1 MFKPAK
7 TIYDRIKAMTEE
19 EAYAFTVYVK
29 YYFDGNLMT
38 LLESPASLFD
48 AILREVNNGER
59 TGRNLVR

>member
-7 TIYDRIKAMTEE
+7 TIYDRIKTMTEE

-29 YYFDGNLMT
+29 YCFDGHLMA

-48 AILREVNNGER
+48 DILREVNDCE
-59 TGRNLVR
+59 